1 MSVLPN
7 SEVPDIRIINIQSC
21 IKELQTEVYKTQ
33 LAVNK
38 ATEEII
44 NINAALDE
52 HDARLDGII
61 KEINSQNTALDEHE
75 GRFDK
80 LQDEHEGRFEKL
92 QDAVV
97 SMQKQIK
104 GLLNDQKKGRSKTK
118 DSARGCLVKKVLRE
132 HRLSG
137 IKKPAAAVLPAAQR
151 TCRPRR

>member
-7 SEVPDIRIINIQSC
+7 SEVPDISIINIESC

-38 ATEEII
+38 ATEGII
-44 NINAALDE
+44 HINAALDE

-61 KEINSQNTALDEHE
+61 KEINSQNAALDEHE
-75 GRFDK
+75 GR
-80 LQDEHEGRFEKL
+80 LDEHEGCFDKL

>member
-7 SEVPDIRIINIQSC
+7 SEVPDIRIINIESC

-61 KEINSQNTALDEHE
+61 KEINSQNAALDEHEGRLDEHE
-75 GRFDK
+75 GRFD
-80 LQDEHEGRFEKL
+80 KL